1 MDNWGTQIRLA
12 RTRAGLT
19 QQQLSQLTGVNQ
31 ATISRVE
38 SGDAWPSRETVSKL
52 LSALAEVQPPEGMA
66 VPGAEAPGKISK
78 AGTGY
83 GELHELAVP
92 DLLNVEPEPVEWIVH
107 DVAARGAVTML
118 AGRYGQGKSLLG
130 QSFAVAVAQGDGE
143 VAGFRVEAGRALV
156 LDAENG
162 ANLIH
167 ARLKGLGLTEK
178 GAANLRA
185 VTARQFDLEADE
197 DKLRQLV
204 DHGAHTPDLL
214 VLDTW
219 TSLWRGSEASVEQV
233 QDCLNML
240 RDVARDYSLAVIL
253 LHHTTKSGE
262 GFRGSGAIGATI
274 EAVFTLDRDD
284 DMGQDVRVVEC
295 EKLRIAP
302 EPTPRYF
309 RIGYPLRAIDGAEG
323 GDDE

>member
-156 LDAENG
+156 LDAE
-162 ANLIH
+162 
-167 ARLKGLGLTEK
+167 K